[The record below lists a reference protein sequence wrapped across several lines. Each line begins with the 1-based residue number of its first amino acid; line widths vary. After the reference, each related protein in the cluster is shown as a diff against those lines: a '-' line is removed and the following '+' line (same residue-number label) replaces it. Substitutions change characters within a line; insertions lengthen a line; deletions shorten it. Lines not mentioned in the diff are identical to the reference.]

1 MVRQSLEAVLRH
13 ASIPRASLPKGKTL
27 GLALSCRPTNNR
39 PTGPPIVYFSGERRR
54 QQGIFSRLL
63 PLYRAQ
69 PRAGPH
75 GPPSARLSLVKRPRE
90 RAGCARPL
98 LTHYALDDCLGR
110 SAATRQHAYRTLFR
124 AALDAGFI
132 GEAARRHEWR
142 LGTRRYALQAADRQG
157 SRPKGCAPAKR
168 SAAQGNPERSVN
180 STLTPIL
187 TPILPPSLSWIE
199 RNSPKAEVRDSN
211 PLRARHAR
219 ASRSFA
225 RGSSCRRCPTPK
237 GPDNQITAASSD
249 KQSQAC

>member
-54 QQGIFSRLL
+54 QQGVFSRLL

-98 LTHYALDDCLGR
+98 LTHYALYDCLGR
-110 SAATRQHAYRTLFR
+110 SAATRHHAYRTLFR
-124 AALDAGFI
+124 AALDAG
-132 GEAARRHEWR
+132 
-142 LGTRRYALQAADRQG
+142 LSG
-157 SRPKGCAPAKR
+157 SCAPPRMAAGH
-168 SAAQGNPERSVN
+168 SAIRASGSGSPR
-180 STLTPIL
+180 
-187 TPILPPSLSWIE
+187 LS
-199 RNSPKAEVRDSN
+199 AEGLRPCQEVG
-211 PLRARHAR
+211 RARKSRTTGKFYSDPNYSPVAQLDR
-219 ASRSFA
+219 AQLSEGRGQGFESPSGAPCSRVAIFRPRTFVPSMPHTQ
-225 RGSSCRRCPTPK
+225 RSGQSDYSCQQR
-237 GPDNQITAASSD
+237 
-249 KQSQAC
+249 